1 MHPALWV
8 SKTGLDAQQ
17 TNISTISNNL
27 ANASTIGFKKSR
39 AVFEDL
45 FYQNI
50 NQPGGKSTQDTT
62 LPSGLMLGAGSK
74 VVATQKVF
82 TQGNTQTTNNAMDM
96 MIEGDGFFQVLLP
109 DGNIGYTRNG
119 QFTINDQGI
128 LVTSGSGY
136 PVQPEVRIEDND
148 AVSITVGTDGEVSI
162 RRRGEQENSST
173 TSLTIVDFI
182 NPGGLEPIG
191 QNLFLPTGASGD
203 PQEGTPGLEG
213 FGSIRQSMLETSNV
227 NVTEEL
233 VNMIEAQRVYEMNS
247 KVISTVDQM
256 LSYVNQQL

>member
-136 PVQPEVRIEDND
+136 PVQPEIEVPAD
-148 AVSITVGTDGEVSI
+148 AISITVGTDGTVTYRSREDKDNQPI
-162 RRRGEQENSST
+162 DN
-173 TSLTIVDFI
+173 IIIADFI
-182 NPGGLEPIG
+182 NPAGMEPIG

>member
-27 ANASTIGFKKSR
+27 ANASTVGYKKSR

-50 NQPGGKSTQDTT
+50 NQPGGQSSQNTE

-74 VVATQKVF
+74 VVATQKVH
-82 TQGNTQTTNNAMDM
+82 TNGNAQTTSNALDL

-109 DGNIGYTRNG
+109 DGNIGYSRNG
-119 QFTINDQGI
+119 QFTLNGEGAI
-128 LVTSGSGY
+128 VTSGSGY
-136 PVQPEVRIEDND
+136 RLEPEIVIPDN
-148 AVSITVGTDGEVSI
+148 AISITVGNDGEVSV
-162 RRRGEQENSST
+162 RVRGQQNNQVLGQIT
-173 TSLTIVDFI
+173 TVDFI

-191 QNLFLPTGASGD
+191 QNMYLPTGASGD
-203 PQEGTPGLEG
+203 PQEGVPGLEG
-213 FGSIRQSMLETSNV
+213 LGSIRQSMLETSNV

-247 KVISTVDQM
+247 KVISSVDKM
-256 LSYVNQQL
+256 MSFVNQQL